1 MCLYKPLIK
10 TGFMCLLDLLQLKG
24 EEWDA
29 VGVSCTLFGIA
40 VRRCNVERRGDDQEQ
55 KLFIDSV

>member
-1 MCLYKPLIK
+1 MITTGFMCLYKPLIK

-40 VRRCNVERRGDDQEQ
+40 VRRSKCG
-55 KLFIDSV
+55 KTG